1 MRESGEGVGSHKG
14 VAYSLMINASYS
26 IIEIELMLGC
36 TLDRAGLICST
47 LKDKT

>member
-1 MRESGEGVGSHKG
+1 VRVAKGWEAARG

-26 IIEIELMLGC
+26 IIEIERMLGC

-47 LKDKT
+47 LKDRT